1 MTTIERADDLLVETV
16 DKLLEEHATPERIGA
31 AEGGLDRPLWD
42 LLEASGLT
50 LVGVPESRG
59 GSGGTLHDFA
69 AIAKAAGRHGAPVPL
84 ADSLTAAN
92 TVGSLTTLDVPTG
105 PLAYAAVS
113 PDAKRVRVPWA
124 GTADHVVLLTFGA
137 PASPAAGSR
146 PQGVGRPG
154 EHRSEAAERSP
165 SVTASIN
172 VVAQSDLVITASGQN
187 YPGEPWLEI
196 DTTAIATG
204 TPVDAPLTYT
214 DALAAGALARAL
226 LMAGACQRVAELSVQ
241 YVMEREQFGK
251 PIGKFQIL
259 QHYLAE
265 MAGEAAAAEAAAD
278 NAIDVIASG
287 ADRGECTDAIAA
299 AKAYAGRSVGI
310 INRLAHQIHGAIG
323 YTDEHRLQ
331 YWTRRLWA
339 WRDEY
344 GTETEWAAHFGRSL
358 AAAGGAAL
366 WPRITNWPPPM
377 G

>member
-1 MTTIERADDLLVETV
+1 MTTIQRADDLLVETV

-31 AEGGLDRPLWD
+31 AEGGYDTALWS
-42 LLEASGLT
+42 LLEESGLT

-69 AIAKAAGRHGAPVPL
+69 AIAKAAGRHAAPVSL

-92 TVGSLTTLDVPTG
+92 TVAGLSPLDVPTG
-105 PLAYAAVS
+105 PLAYAAVA
-113 PDAKRVRVPWA
+113 PDATRVRVPWA
-124 GTADHVVLLTFGA
+124 GAADHVVLLTYSGGTA
-137 PASPAAGSR
+137 ASSVAAL
-146 PQGVGRPG
+146 
-154 EHRSEAAERSP
+154 
-165 SVTASIN
+165 N
-172 VVAQSDLVITASGQN
+172 VVAKSDLVITAAGQN

-196 DTTAIATG
+196 DTTNVGPG
-204 TPVDAPLTYT
+204 TPVEGPLTCT
-214 DALAAGALARAL
+214 DALSAGALSRAL

-287 ADRGECTDAIAA
+287 AGRGETTDAVAA

-358 AAAGGAAL
+358 AAAGGDAL
-366 WPRITNWPPPM
+366 WPRITNWPPPIS
-377 G
+377 